1 MKNTKITINDHPIIF
16 FDGECKV
23 CNSFINQVFD
33 ADKKKKFKFCHLS
46 STKSDQYLT
55 TLKENGEFEDTI
67 YALIDGKLLSKS
79 TAVLAIAKELE
90 EYKHFATLAGFIP
103 MLLRDNLYDFVAK
116 NRKKLGKQT
125 CRVPSAEWEERF
137 V

>member
-1 MKNTKITINDHPIIF
+1 MKVTKISTTDHPIIF

-23 CNSFINQVFD
+23 CNTFINQVFD
-33 ADKKKKFKFCHLS
+33 ADKEKKFKFCHLS

-55 TLKENGEFEDTI
+55 TIKENGEFEDTV
-67 YALIDGKLLSKS
+67 YLLINGKMLSKS
-79 TAVLAIAKELE
+79 TAVLAIAKELP

-103 MLLRDNLYDFVAK
+103 TSLRDNLYDFIAK
-116 NRKKLGKQT
+116 NRKKLGKQE
-125 CRVPSAEWEERF
+125 CRLPSAEWEERF